1 MQISVGNPRPVRV
14 DEGVEFLVAP
24 VRAQGW
30 AFTANA
36 LVVNPQIKQKALE
49 LLPVAQA
56 MATSKA
62 TRVAFFMRSRESLG
76 LGEASFFQRAEQE
89 AAEASLRM
97 EMLFAMAKGEN
108 AVGKRLI
115 GVDHWREILVFFHQD
130 VTTGAVQGMEG

>member
-36 LVVNPQIKQKALE
+36 LVVNPQIKKKALE
-49 LLPVAQA
+49 LLPVAHA

-62 TRVAFFMRSRESLG
+62 TRVGFFKRSRESLD
-76 LGEASFFQRAEQE
+76 LSEAVSFQRAEQE
-89 AAEASLRM
+89 AEEASLRV
-97 EMLFAMAKGEN
+97 EMLFALAKGEN
-108 AVGKRLI
+108 TVGKRLI
-115 GVDHWREILVFFHQD
+115 GVDQWREILSFFHQE
-130 VTTGAVQGMEG
+130 VTIGAIQAMEG

>member
-1 MQISVGNPRPVRV
+1 MQISVGNPRPIRV

-62 TRVAFFMRSRESLG
+62 TREGFFKRSRESLG
-76 LGEASFFQRAEQE
+76 LNETVFFQRAEQD

-97 EMLFAMAKGEN
+97 EMLFALAKGEN
-108 AVGKRLI
+108 AVGRRLI
-115 GVDHWREILVFFHQD
+115 GADQWREILAFFHQD
-130 VTTGAVQGMEG
+130 VTIGAIQAMEG